1 MPNRRLMSRRHTLWL
16 GLASLT
22 TVGAIAT
29 AKGAYQN
36 KQYQDQNLLVD
47 NRPRD
52 FAGVGKG
59 TLRQR
64 AAAKGVIYGAAGG
77 MERLSS
83 DYAFANCFA
92 QECGILVP
100 EGELKWAAVR
110 PTPNKFDFTYSDWLA
125 KFTRTHNMLFRG
137 HTLVWHEALPPWF
150 KGTVNRQNA
159 EKFLVEHITTVT
171 KRYAGQMHSWD
182 VVNEAIEPKD
192 KRADGLKNTPWL
204 QFLGSDYI
212 ELAFRVAA
220 QADPKA
226 LLVYNDTALEYDTS
240 RDEARRTAVLK
251 LLERL
256 KSRGTPIHALGI
268 QSHLWSHETRFNPK
282 KLRKFL
288 AEVASLGLKILIT
301 ELDVVDQ
308 ELPTDI
314 VVRDRIV
321 AATYEDY
328 LSVVLDEPAV
338 IAVLTWGL
346 SDRYT
351 WLSEAQPRRDGARVR
366 PLPLDANFKR
376 KLAWNA
382 IARAFDNAPQRYNT
396 YK

>member
-1 MPNRRLMSRRHTLWL
+1 MRSNRLLTRRHALWL

-36 KQYQDQNLLVD
+36 KQYQDQKLQALG
-47 NRPRD
+47 NRQRN
-52 FAGVGKG
+52 FTVVGKG

-64 AAAKGVIYGAAGG
+64 AAAKGLIYGAAGHK
-77 MERLSS
+77 EKLSS
-83 DYAFANCFA
+83 DSAFATRFA

-100 EGELKWAAVR
+100 EGELKWAGVR
-110 PTPNKFDFTYSDWLA
+110 PAPDKFDFTYSDWLV

-137 HTLVWHEALPPWF
+137 HTLVWYQGLPKWF
-150 KGTVNRQNA
+150 KETVNRQNA

-171 KRYAGQMHSWD
+171 KHYAGQMHSWD
-182 VVNEAIEPKD
+182 VVNEAIEPEH
-192 KRADGLKNTPWL
+192 KRADGLRKSPWL
-204 QFLGSDYI
+204 EFLGPEHI

-226 LLVYNDTALEYDTS
+226 MLVYNDFGLEYDTPKE
-240 RDEARRTAVLK
+240 EARRTAVLK

-268 QSHLWSHETRFNPK
+268 QAHLRGHEARFNPK
-282 KLRKFL
+282 KIRKFL
-288 AEVASLGLKILIT
+288 ADVASLGLKILIT
-301 ELDVVDQ
+301 ELDVIDQ
-308 ELPTDI
+308 KLPGDTA
-314 VVRDRIV
+314 VRDRIV
-321 AATYEDY
+321 ASTYEDY
-328 LSVVLDEPAV
+328 LSVVLDERAV

-351 WLSEAQPRRDGARVR
+351 WHSSYIPRSDKAPVR
-366 PLPLDANFKR
+366 PLPLDSNLKP

-382 IARAFDNAPQRYNT
+382 LARAFEGAPKR
-396 YK
+396 